1 MEKESDFQGANY
13 YVVIPQEVLHDN
25 RLTPLARLIY
35 GEISALANI
44 NGYAWISNKK
54 LAIKYKVTKAT
65 ISAAISKLQE
75 FEYIRSHLIYKE
87 NSKEVEKRNLY
98 INPIQKNLNTLYK
111 NNLTGYA
118 KKSDEGVQ
126 KNLKD
131 NNTSN
136 NTMNNTNN
144 NIADKSAKLDLDSRF
159 EALWKLYPRK
169 AGNKQKAKASY
180 KKAIKSG
187 VTDQIIQQGIE
198 NLIAENRELK
208 YIPHGQTWFCN
219 ERWND
224 EPMKVGSASS
234 ERQEY
239 SDLDLPF

>member
-1 MEKESDFQGANY
+1 MVKRS
-13 YVVIPQEVLHDN
+13 
-25 RLTPLARLIY
+25 IY
-35 GEISALANI
+35 I
-44 NGYAWISNKK
+44 NDINKK
-54 LAIKYKVTKAT
+54 VNSLFTKT
-65 ISAAISKLQE
+65 SIPPLQKGNAP
-75 FEYIRSHLIYKE
+75 I
-87 NSKEVEKRNLY
+87 EKN
-98 INPIQKNLNTLYK
+98 
-111 NNLTGYA
+111 
-118 KKSDEGVQ
+118 V
-126 KNLKD
+126 KD
-131 NNTSN
+131 NNTMN

-169 AGNKQKAKASY
+169 AGNKQKARASY

-187 VTDQIIQQGIE
+187 VTDQIIQHGIE

>member
-13 YVVIPQEVLHDN
+13 YVVIPEEVLHDN

-54 LAIKYKVTKAT
+54 LADKYKVTKAT

-75 FEYIRSHLIYKE
+75 FEYIRSHIIYKE
-87 NSKEVEKRNLY
+87 NSKEVEKRNIY
-98 INPIQKNLNTLYK
+98 INPIQKKLNTLYK
-111 NNLTGYA
+111 NNLIGYA
-118 KKSDEGVQ
+118 KKSDEGIQ

-144 NIADKSAKLDLDSRF
+144 NIAYKSAKLELDSRF

-169 AGNKQKAKASY
+169 AGNKQKAKAAY

-224 EPMKVGSASS
+224 EPIKAGSSS
-234 ERQEY
+234 SGRQEY

>member
-169 AGNKQKAKASY
+169 AGNKQKAKANY

-224 EPMKVGSASS
+224 EPMKVGSSSS

-239 SDLDLPF
+239 PDLDLPF

>member
-1 MEKESDFQGANY
+1 MLS
-13 YVVIPQEVLHDN
+13 
-25 RLTPLARLIY
+25 
-35 GEISALANI
+35 
-44 NGYAWISNKK
+44 
-54 LAIKYKVTKAT
+54 
-65 ISAAISKLQE
+65 
-75 FEYIRSHLIYKE
+75 IRSHLIYKE

-118 KKSDEGVQ
+118 KKSDEGIQ

-169 AGNKQKAKASY
+169 AGNKQKAKATY

-224 EPMKVGSASS
+224 EPMKVGTSSS

-239 SDLDLPF
+239 PDLDLPF